1 MSILSYWQYNMYEV
15 AKTFLLAW
23 DKFMAEIQLRQPD
36 GLDKSRFTY
45 STYGPFSEISK
56 QLKNLCK
63 QEIIG
68 VFIGPI

>member
-1 MSILSYWQYNMYEV
+1 MR
-15 AKTFLLAW
+15 
-23 DKFMAEIQLRQPD
+23 FMAEIQLRPPD
-36 GLDKSRFTY
+36 GLDKSTFTY
-45 STYGPFSEISK
+45 STYGLFSEIRK

>member
-1 MSILSYWQYNMYEV
+1 M
-15 AKTFLLAW
+15 T
-23 DKFMAEIQLRQPD
+23 EIQLRQPN